1 MKNLENN
8 VSTNAKFI
16 KFVLAFSFFFISA
29 TIYASE
35 LSEYNQTKKFT
46 FEFKNVPIK
55 DLIKHIEKESEYV
68 FFYYADVFDDSK
80 KTSIRV
86 IDLPVDEILNKL
98 FDGTSVSYEI
108 KDRQIL
114 LKKKETAPASKA
126 QQTKGKRLIQ
136 GLVKDE
142 TGETIIGAA
151 IKVKGTT
158 IGTTTDMDG
167 LYNLSVPSENSVLI
181 VSYIGYVTQE
191 VKVGGRQNIII
202 TLKEDTKNLEEV
214 VVTAYGTGQKKASM
228 VGSVQTIR
236 PADLKVPATNL
247 STSFAGRLAG
257 VIAVQRSG
265 EPGADGANFW
275 IRGVST
281 LGSASTSPLIIID
294 GVEASTTDLNALDPE
309 VIDGFSILKDATATA
324 MYGMRG
330 ANGVMIV
337 TTKSGAALDKPI
349 INFRFEGS
357 MHQPTK
363 IPEFVDGVSFMELY
377 NEAIRN
383 QSMGKVPYTQD
394 QIDGTRRGLNPYV
407 FPNVQW
413 YDEMFKERSF
423 SETFNFNIR
432 GGGKK
437 VDYFSSVSVSH
448 EDGMLRSRSKDF
460 FSYNNNINRMR
471 YSFQNNINAKL
482 GATSRLS
489 LKLNVMLVDKR
500 SPSKSTGELFAS
512 VMGSNPVD
520 APIMYPE
527 DGETTYINGGCRRRV
542 KRITTR

>member
-394 QIDGTRRGLNPYV
+394 QIDGTRRGLNPYM

-527 DGETTYINGGCRRRV
+527 DGETTYIKWGGAAEG
-542 KRITTR
+542 

>member
-281 LGSASTSPLIIID
+281 LGSAVL
-294 GVEASTTDLNALDPE
+294 
-309 VIDGFSILKDATATA
+309 
-324 MYGMRG
+324 
-330 ANGVMIV
+330 
-337 TTKSGAALDKPI
+337 
-349 INFRFEGS
+349 
-357 MHQPTK
+357 
-363 IPEFVDGVSFMELY
+363 
-377 NEAIRN
+377 
-383 QSMGKVPYTQD
+383 
-394 QIDGTRRGLNPYV
+394 
-407 FPNVQW
+407 
-413 YDEMFKERSF
+413 
-423 SETFNFNIR
+423 
-432 GGGKK
+432 
-437 VDYFSSVSVSH
+437 
-448 EDGMLRSRSKDF
+448 LR
-460 FSYNNNINRMR
+460 
-471 YSFQNNINAKL
+471 
-482 GATSRLS
+482 
-489 LKLNVMLVDKR
+489 
-500 SPSKSTGELFAS
+500 
-512 VMGSNPVD
+512 
-520 APIMYPE
+520 
-527 DGETTYINGGCRRRV
+527 
-542 KRITTR
+542 

>member
-377 NEAIRN
+377 NEARWSRN
-383 QSMGKVPYTQD
+383 NWLAGSHSLFSLVCGRSCFVVP
-394 QIDGTRRGLNPYV
+394 DGYNHDNRWKPV
-407 FPNVQW
+407 
-413 YDEMFKERSF
+413 MA
-423 SETFNFNIR
+423 
-432 GGGKK
+432 GG
-437 VDYFSSVSVSH
+437 
-448 EDGMLRSRSKDF
+448 
-460 FSYNNNINRMR
+460 
-471 YSFQNNINAKL
+471 
-482 GATSRLS
+482 
-489 LKLNVMLVDKR
+489 
-500 SPSKSTGELFAS
+500 
-512 VMGSNPVD
+512 
-520 APIMYPE
+520 
-527 DGETTYINGGCRRRV
+527 
-542 KRITTR
+542 

>member
-265 EPGADGANFW
+265 EPGADGANF
-275 IRGVST
+275 
-281 LGSASTSPLIIID
+281 GS
-294 GVEASTTDLNALDPE
+294 
-309 VIDGFSILKDATATA
+309 
-324 MYGMRG
+324 
-330 ANGVMIV
+330 
-337 TTKSGAALDKPI
+337 
-349 INFRFEGS
+349 
-357 MHQPTK
+357 
-363 IPEFVDGVSFMELY
+363 VDF
-377 NEAIRN
+377 
-383 QSMGKVPYTQD
+383 
-394 QIDGTRRGLNPYV
+394 
-407 FPNVQW
+407 
-413 YDEMFKERSF
+413 
-423 SETFNFNIR
+423 
-432 GGGKK
+432 
-437 VDYFSSVSVSH
+437 
-448 EDGMLRSRSKDF
+448 
-460 FSYNNNINRMR
+460 
-471 YSFQNNINAKL
+471 
-482 GATSRLS
+482 
-489 LKLNVMLVDKR
+489 
-500 SPSKSTGELFAS
+500 
-512 VMGSNPVD
+512 
-520 APIMYPE
+520 
-527 DGETTYINGGCRRRV
+527 
-542 KRITTR
+542 

>member
-527 DGETTYINGGCRRRV
+527 DGETTYIKWGGAAEG
-542 KRITTR
+542 

>member
-265 EPGADGANFW
+265 EPVPTGP
-275 IRGVST
+275 
-281 LGSASTSPLIIID
+281 TS
-294 GVEASTTDLNALDPE
+294 GFVE
-309 VIDGFSILKDATATA
+309 
-324 MYGMRG
+324 
-330 ANGVMIV
+330 
-337 TTKSGAALDKPI
+337 
-349 INFRFEGS
+349 FR
-357 MHQPTK
+357 HW
-363 IPEFVDGVSFMELY
+363 V
-377 NEAIRN
+377 
-383 QSMGKVPYTQD
+383 VPV
-394 QIDGTRRGLNPYV
+394 L
-407 FPNVQW
+407 
-413 YDEMFKERSF
+413 
-423 SETFNFNIR
+423 
-432 GGGKK
+432 
-437 VDYFSSVSVSH
+437 
-448 EDGMLRSRSKDF
+448 LR
-460 FSYNNNINRMR
+460 
-471 YSFQNNINAKL
+471 
-482 GATSRLS
+482 
-489 LKLNVMLVDKR
+489 
-500 SPSKSTGELFAS
+500 
-512 VMGSNPVD
+512 
-520 APIMYPE
+520 
-527 DGETTYINGGCRRRV
+527 
-542 KRITTR
+542 

>member
-407 FPNVQW
+407 FPDVQGTT
-413 YDEMFKERSF
+413 KCSKNALLVKH
-423 SETFNFNIR
+423 ST
-432 GGGKK
+432 
-437 VDYFSSVSVSH
+437 STSVV
-448 EDGMLRSRSKDF
+448 
-460 FSYNNNINRMR
+460 
-471 YSFQNNINAKL
+471 
-482 GATSRLS
+482 
-489 LKLNVMLVDKR
+489 VV
-500 SPSKSTGELFAS
+500 
-512 VMGSNPVD
+512 
-520 APIMYPE
+520 
-527 DGETTYINGGCRRRV
+527 RR
-542 KRITTR
+542 